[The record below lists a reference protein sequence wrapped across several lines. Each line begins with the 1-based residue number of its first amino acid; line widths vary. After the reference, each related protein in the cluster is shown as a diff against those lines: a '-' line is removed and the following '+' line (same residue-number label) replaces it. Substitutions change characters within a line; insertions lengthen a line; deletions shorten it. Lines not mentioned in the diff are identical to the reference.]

1 MQSLSGIPILGL
13 GTYGRREDAG
23 VEAMSKAIEIGY
35 RHIDTAQT
43 YDTEANVG
51 EAVRRSGLPR
61 ENFFITTKVANFN
74 LSRDLFRPSVE
85 KSVETIGL
93 GPVDLLLIHWPSH
106 KDEVPFEHYIKA
118 LAEAQQ
124 RGLARLIGVSNF
136 TIAHLNR
143 AVSLLGPGAIATN
156 QVEIHP
162 YLQAP
167 KLCAHARQLGI
178 VQTAYQPLAQGRVSH
193 DPVFEKIAARHG
205 VAASAA
211 ALAFLMAEGHI
222 VIPASS
228 NEGHLRDNFRAT
240 EVNLSAEEMSEI
252 RTLERGLRVINP
264 SMSPVWDD

>member
-1 MQSLSGIPILGL
+1 MQLLNGIPILGL
-13 GTYGRREDAG
+13 GTYGRRGDAG

-43 YDTEANVG
+43 YDTETNVG

-61 ENFFITTKVANFN
+61 EDFFITTKVANFN

-85 KSVETIGL
+85 KSIETIGL

-106 KDEVPFEHYIKA
+106 NDEVPFEHYIEA

-136 TIAHLNR
+136 TIAHLNL
-143 AVSLLGPGAIATN
+143 AVSLLGTGVIATN

-193 DPVFEKIAARHG
+193 EPVFEKIAARHG

-228 NEGHLRDNFRAT
+228 NEGHLRDNFRAM
-240 EVNLSAEEMSEI
+240 EVNLSDEEMSEI

-264 SMSPVWDD
+264 SISPVWDD